1 LEIEIGFR
9 PGQRLWRI
17 ARFINGA
24 YDAISFLAQVSRR
37 EAQALL
43 LIAKAIKA
51 GLTNEVA
58 NEGQALSP
66 MKASCVC
73 RLSSKPL
80 RIRSVMW

>member
-9 PGQRLWRI
+9 PGQRLWHL

-24 YDAISFLAQVSRR
+24 DDAISFLAQVSRR

-58 NEGQALSP
+58 P
-66 MKASCVC
+66 MRGRRSL
-73 RLSSKPL
+73 RLE
-80 RIRSVMW
+80 RMVAFAA